1 MVAASEPRV
10 PPLTGTDTNMSC
22 FLLSNDHIGYLVNL
36 GYQLD
41 IRGVTIGDDYQ
52 SLALYDE
59 HDRRYV
65 TAELLAANRT
75 SVATRYNEQVDP
87 VTDIP
92 TVSNPKVAF
101 KNLAQFAQALQWV
114 RCYQYQSCDDPN
126 WESTFAYHYT
136 QRLIAELQSKV
147 IECFATTWVYDGV
160 RLT

>member
-41 IRGVTIGDDYQ
+41 IRGVTVGDSYQ
-52 SLALYDE
+52 SLALCDE
-59 HDRRYV
+59 HDRNYV
-65 TAELLAANRT
+65 TAELIAANRT
-75 SVATRYNEQVDP
+75 SVASRYSEQVVP

-92 TVSNPKVAF
+92 TVANPKVAF

-114 RCYQYQSCDDPN
+114 RCYQYQSCEDPN
-126 WESTFAYHYT
+126 WNTTFAYYYT
-136 QRLIAELQSKV
+136 QRLIAELQAKV
-147 IECFATTWVYDGV
+147 IECFATSWTYDGPA
-160 RLT
+160 LT

>member
-1 MVAASEPRV
+1 
-10 PPLTGTDTNMSC
+10 MSS
-22 FLLSNDHIGYLVNL
+22 FILPNDHIAYLVNL

-41 IRGVTIGDDYQ
+41 IRGVTIGDSYQ

-75 SVATRYNEQVDP
+75 SVATRYREPVDP
-87 VTDIP
+87 AADVP
-92 TVSNPKVAF
+92 SVANQKVVF

-126 WESTFAYHYT
+126 WTTTFAYHYT
-136 QRLIAELQSKV
+136 ERLRSELEAKV
-147 IECFATTWVYDGV
+147 IECFATSWVYDGPA
-160 RLT
+160 LT

>member
-1 MVAASEPRV
+1 
-10 PPLTGTDTNMSC
+10 MSC
-22 FLLSNDHIGYLVNL
+22 FIVSNDHIGYLVNL
-36 GYQLD
+36 GHQLD
-41 IRGVTIGDDYQ
+41 IRGVTVGDSYQ

-75 SVATRYNEQVDP
+75 SVATRYNEPVGP

-92 TVSNPKVAF
+92 TIANPTLRLV
-101 KNLAQFAQALQWV
+101 NLAQFAQALQWV

-126 WESTFAYHYT
+126 WTTTFAYHYT
-136 QRLIAELQSKV
+136 ERLIDELVSKV
-147 IECFATTWVYDGV
+147 IACFATTWTYDGP

>member
-41 IRGVTIGDDYQ
+41 IRGVTVGDSYQ

-59 HDRRYV
+59 HDRHYV
-65 TAELLAANRT
+65 TAELIAANRT
-75 SVATRYNEQVDP
+75 SVASRYNEQVVP

-92 TVSNPKVAF
+92 TVANPKVAY
-101 KNLAQFAQALQWV
+101 KNLAQFAQALQ
-114 RCYQYQSCDDPN
+114 
-126 WESTFAYHYT
+126 
-136 QRLIAELQSKV
+136 
-147 IECFATTWVYDGV
+147 
-160 RLT
+160 

>member
-1 MVAASEPRV
+1 
-10 PPLTGTDTNMSC
+10 MSC
-22 FLLSNDHIGYLVNL
+22 FIVSNDHIGYLVNL
-36 GYQLD
+36 GHELD
-41 IRGVTIGDDYQ
+41 IRGVAIGVNYQ

-75 SVATRYNEQVDP
+75 SVATRYSEPVNPVGDVPEIKPPQVP
-87 VTDIP
+87 
-92 TVSNPKVAF
+92 F

-126 WESTFAYHYT
+126 WNTTFAYHYT
-136 QRLIAELQSKV
+136 QRLIAELQSK
-147 IECFATTWVYDGV
+147 IIACFATSWTYDGP

>member
-1 MVAASEPRV
+1 
-10 PPLTGTDTNMSC
+10 MSC
-22 FLLSNDHIGYLVNL
+22 FILTNDHIGYLVNL
-36 GYQLD
+36 GHQLD
-41 IRGVTIGDDYQ
+41 IRGVTIGDNYQ

-87 VTDIP
+87 VTDVP
-92 TVSNPKVAF
+92 TVGNPTMPLV
-101 KNLAQFAQALQWV
+101 NLPQFAQALQWV

-126 WESTFAYHYT
+126 WNTTFAYHYT
-136 QRLIAELQSKV
+136 QRLIAELQSK
-147 IECFATTWVYDGV
+147 IIACFATTWTYDGP